1 MVLDLV
7 IIGLAIT
14 LEPLTI
20 VAFSLIL
27 GAERGLLKGLAF
39 ILGWTACL
47 VVVIAAAL
55 LLTGGNRRGRTPR
68 RPPRPWPSGR
78 CSAACSSGSACASG
92 TAWAGPASSR
102 PG

>member
-14 LEPLTI
+14 LEPVTI

-47 VVVIAAAL
+47 VVVIAAVL
-55 LLTGGNRRGRTPR
+55 LLTGGK
-68 RPPRPWPSGR
+68 PPRPNTAPSI
-78 CSAACSSGSACASG
+78 AALVVRALIGPCSSGSACG
-92 TAWAGPASSR
+92 TGT
-102 PG
+102 G

>member
-14 LEPLTI
+14 LEPITI

-47 VVVIAAAL
+47 VVVIAVVL
-55 LLTGGNRRGRTPR
+55 LLTGGK
-68 RPPRPWPSGR
+68 PPRPNTAPSIAALVVGR
-78 CSAACSSGSACASG
+78 
-92 TAWAGPASSR
+92 
-102 PG
+102 